1 MSLETSLRYLHTF
14 HPASGVLLIGSGSGS
29 LTPLILSFHVKE
41 VILAEADREQIKRMQ
56 KVHTLPQEWKIVNA
70 IVYKDTPSCEY
81 HYTNNT
87 SANGIVPVDALKPIF
102 PNLTLKSF
110 ELSNAISI
118 STLLEQTKATQ
129 VNWLLVDCY
138 TQMSFFKE
146 NQTTLESFDVIVVRL
161 LKDEKQTLD
170 AWMTEQGFRSVEAY
184 EESNPQVL
192 MVVYLKDF
200 SGRLELSQK
209 LHKESQE
216 RLTEAEVKSKT
227 LEEIERT
234 LEQQLS
240 TLTKE
245 HTYLQ
250 QEQTAYKETNQKL
263 QNELESLHAKE
274 AQTRESKK
282 ILESKLSQLQET
294 HTQATQGLDA
304 LQVKLSESEA
314 NNKEVLE
321 AKEALVQQVQAE
333 LTSTQVI
340 KDELEKLSTE
350 KTAIEEQ
357 SAKEI
362 AQLQSH
368 LEGKKTLETELSA
381 LKEADIQKAQQLQT
395 IQTKLHESEA
405 KSQKVLEAKETLSQQ
420 LATLTEEK
428 ENYAQS
434 RNAWKVRVEKAET
447 TLSETEEKNKEL
459 VETKESLV
467 QQLSELNQRAETL
480 KTERDS
486 ARKER
491 DDSKTVHNDLKVNF
505 EQKVKQLAE
514 RQERTNE
521 LQKKMQD
528 TEAASENYKQRQTM
542 LEDEL
547 KKAEMQIEIIKDLL
561 LSGKK

>member
-29 LTPLILSFHVKE
+29 LAPLISSLHVKE
-41 VILAEADREQIKRMQ
+41 VILAEADSEQIKRMQ

-87 SANGIVPVDALKPIF
+87 SANGIVPVDVLKPIF

-138 TQMSFFKE
+138 TQMPFFEE
-146 NQTTLESFDVIVVRL
+146 NQAVLESFDVIVVRL

-200 SGRLELSQK
+200 SGRLELSHK
-209 LHKESQE
+209 LH
-216 RLTEAEVKSKT
+216 
-227 LEEIERT
+227 
-234 LEQQLS
+234 
-240 TLTKE
+240 
-245 HTYLQ
+245 
-250 QEQTAYKETNQKL
+250 KETNQKL
-263 QNELESLHAKE
+263 QNELESLQAKE

-314 NNKEVLE
+314 
-321 AKEALVQQVQAE
+321 
-333 LTSTQVI
+333 
-340 KDELEKLSTE
+340 
-350 KTAIEEQ
+350 
-357 SAKEI
+357 
-362 AQLQSH
+362 
-368 LEGKKTLETELSA
+368 
-381 LKEADIQKAQQLQT
+381 
-395 IQTKLHESEA
+395 
-405 KSQKVLEAKETLSQQ
+405 
-420 LATLTEEK
+420 
-428 ENYAQS
+428 
-434 RNAWKVRVEKAET
+434 
-447 TLSETEEKNKEL
+447 KNKEL

-467 QQLSELNQRAETL
+467 QQLSELNQRAEAL

-491 DDSKTVHNDLKVNF
+491 DECKTVHNELKINF

-528 TEAASENYKQRQTM
+528 TEAANENYKQRQTM

-561 LSGKK
+561 LSGSR

>member
-1 MSLETSLRYLHTF
+1 
-14 HPASGVLLIGSGSGS
+14 
-29 LTPLILSFHVKE
+29 
-41 VILAEADREQIKRMQ
+41 MQ

-102 PNLTLKSF
+102 PNLALKSF
-110 ELSNAISI
+110 ELSNSISI
-118 STLLEQTKATQ
+118 VTLLEQTKATQ
-129 VNWLLVDCY
+129 VNWLMVDCY
-138 TQMSFFKE
+138 TQMSFFEE
-146 NQTTLESFDVIVVRL
+146 NKAILESFDVIVVRL
-161 LKDEKQTLD
+161 LRDEKQTLD
-170 AWMTEQGFRSVEAY
+170 AWMNEQGLRSVEAY

-200 SGRLELSQK
+200 SGRLELSHK
-209 LHKESQE
+209 LH
-216 RLTEAEVKSKT
+216 
-227 LEEIERT
+227 
-234 LEQQLS
+234 
-240 TLTKE
+240 
-245 HTYLQ
+245 
-250 QEQTAYKETNQKL
+250 KETNQKL
-263 QNELESLHAKE
+263 QNELESLQAKE
-274 AQTRESKK
+274 AQTRESKE
-282 ILESKLSQLQET
+282 ILKSKLSQLQET
-294 HTQATQGLDA
+294 HTQATQGLHT
-304 LQVKLSESEA
+304 LQVKLSETEA
-314 NNKEVLE
+314 NYKEVLE

-333 LTSTQVI
+333 LTSAQVI

-491 DDSKTVHNDLKVNF
+491 DECKTVHNELKINF

-528 TEAASENYKQRQTM
+528 TEAANENYKQRQTM
-542 LEDEL
+542 LDDEL

-561 LSGKK
+561 LSGSK

>member
-29 LTPLILSFHVKE
+29 LTPLISSLHVKE

-161 LKDEKQTLD
+161 LRDEKQTLD
-170 AWMTEQGFRSVEAY
+170 AWMTEQGFCSVEAY

-200 SGRLELSQK
+200 SGRLTLSQK
-209 LHKESQE
+209 LQKQSQE
-216 RLTEAEVKSKT
+216 RLNKLEVKSKT
-227 LEEIERT
+227 LEETERT

-250 QEQTAYKETNQKL
+250 QEQAAYKETNQKL

-294 HTQATQGLDA
+294 HTQATQGLHT
-304 LQVKLSESEA
+304 LQVKLSETEA
-314 NNKEVLE
+314 NNKE
-321 AKEALVQQVQAE
+321 
-333 LTSTQVI
+333 
-340 KDELEKLSTE
+340 
-350 KTAIEEQ
+350 
-357 SAKEI
+357 
-362 AQLQSH
+362 
-368 LEGKKTLETELSA
+368 
-381 LKEADIQKAQQLQT
+381 
-395 IQTKLHESEA
+395 
-405 KSQKVLEAKETLSQQ
+405 VLEAKETLSQQ

-528 TEAASENYKQRQTM
+528 IEIANENYKQRQTM
-542 LEDEL
+542 LDDEL

-561 LSGKK
+561 LSGSK